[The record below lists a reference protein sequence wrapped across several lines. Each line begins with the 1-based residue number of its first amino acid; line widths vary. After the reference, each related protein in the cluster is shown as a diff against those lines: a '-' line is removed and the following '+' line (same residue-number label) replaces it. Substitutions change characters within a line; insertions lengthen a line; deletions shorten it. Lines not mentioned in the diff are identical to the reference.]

1 MQIEVEPLP
10 NCAANLRVELPPE
23 RVAAERAK
31 IVGQYASQARIQG
44 FRPGKAPKGM
54 VEARFKKDILEDL
67 KKALVGEGTREA
79 IKEKN
84 LRVLSVADV
93 PEVVLADNGAL
104 RFAARL
110 VTAPEFT
117 VPAYTG
123 LAVRVPPADVPE
135 ADLDRALEGLRSRLS
150 DFNDV
155 TDPERGLAMD
165 DFAVL
170 DFTGRIDGQPVNEV
184 VPKAPRELAGREGFW
199 IKMAPTALLP
209 GFCDALVG
217 AKAGET
223 RSFPVELP
231 ADFALEDLAGKKVD
245 YTATVKEI
253 KTQVLPEL
261 DDEFAA
267 KVLPGKT
274 LADLR
279 EQVRRE
285 MGNERNLRIEE
296 TKRRQIIEQLLA
308 AVQFDLPDAY
318 VHNETRRIM
327 GQIVRE
333 NQERGVTDDEIKEH
347 SKDIASNADQAAR
360 DRLKGTFILT
370 RIAEQEKI
378 KVSREEF
385 ENRLNAL
392 AQRYEMTRDKLV
404 ANLEANDGLGQVE
417 EELLVG
423 KTLAF
428 LSSTA
433 TVETSPDAPL
443 ATPEEEDD
451 DELEEVA
458 EEAAPAGGS

>member
-1 MQIEVEPLP
+1 MHIEVEALP
-10 NCAANLRVELPPE
+10 NCSANLRVELPPE

-31 IVGQYASQARIQG
+31 IVGQYASQVRLQG
-44 FRPGKAPKGM
+44 FRPGKAPKSM
-54 VEARFKKDILEDL
+54 VEARFKKDITEEL
-67 KKALVGEGTREA
+67 KRQLVGEGTREA

-93 PEVVLADNGAL
+93 PEVELADDGAL

-110 VTAPEFT
+110 VTAPEFEL
-117 VPAYTG
+117 PNYQG
-123 LAVRVPPADVPE
+123 LAVRVPPADVPD
-135 ADLDRALEGLRSRLS
+135 ADVDRTLEGLRTRLS
-150 DFNDV
+150 DFNDL
-155 TDPERGLAMD
+155 TEDRGLAMD

-170 DFTGRIDGQPVNEV
+170 DFAGRIDGQPVNEV

-223 RSFPVELP
+223 REFPVELP
-231 ADFALEDLAGKKVD
+231 ADFALADLAGKRVD

-261 DDEFAA
+261 NDEFAG

-274 LADLR
+274 LPELR

-285 MGNERNLRIEE
+285 MGADRDLRIEE

-308 AVQFDLPDAY
+308 AVQFELPDTY
-318 VHNETRRIM
+318 VTNETRRIM

-347 SKDIASNADQAAR
+347 SKDIATNADQAAR
-360 DRLKGTFILT
+360 DRLRGTFILT
-370 RIAEQEKI
+370 RIAEKEGI
-378 KVSREEF
+378 KVTREEF
-385 ENRLNAL
+385 ENRLQAL
-392 AQRYEMTRDKLV
+392 AQRYEMTRDKL
-404 ANLEANDGLGQVE
+404 AENLRANDGLGQVE

-428 LSSTA
+428 LASNA

-443 ATPEEEDD
+443 ATPGEDHD
-451 DELEEVA
+451 DELEEVV
-458 EEAAPAGGS
+458 EEAPAGGS

>member
-54 VEARFKKDILEDL
+54 VEARFKKDILEEL
-67 KKALVGEGTREA
+67 KRALVGEGTREA

-93 PEVVLADNGAL
+93 PEVELADNGSL

-117 VPAYTG
+117 VPEYKG
-123 LAVRVPPADVPE
+123 LAVRVPPAEVPE
-135 ADLDRALEGLRSRLS
+135 TDVDRALEGLRTRLS
-150 DFNDV
+150 DFNDM
-155 TDPERGLAMD
+155 TDDRGLAMD

-170 DFTGRIDGQPVNEV
+170 DFAGRIDGQPVNEAL
-184 VPKAPRELAGREGFW
+184 PKAPRELAGREGFW
-199 IKMAPTALLP
+199 IKMASTALLP

-223 RSFPVELP
+223 REFPVELP
-231 ADFALEDLAGKKVD
+231 ADFALEDLAGKKID
-245 YTATVKEI
+245 YTATVKEV

-261 DDEFAA
+261 DDEFAG

-274 LADLR
+274 LAELR
-279 EQVRRE
+279 EQVNRE
-285 MGNERNLRIEE
+285 MANERNLRIEE

-308 AVQFDLPDAY
+308 AVQFDLPDSY
-318 VHNETRRIM
+318 VTNETRRIM
-327 GQIVRE
+327 SQIVRE

-347 SKDIASNADQAAR
+347 SKDIATNADQAAR

-370 RIAEQEKI
+370 RIAEQESI
-378 KVSREEF
+378 KVTREEM
-385 ENRLNAL
+385 ESRLNDL
-392 AQRYEMTRDKLV
+392 AQRYEMTREKLV
-404 ANLEANDGLGQVE
+404 ANLDANDGLGQVQ

-433 TVETSPDAPL
+433 NVEVAPDAPL
-443 ATPEEEDD
+443 ATPEEDID
-451 DELEEVA
+451 DELEPVA
-458 EEAAPAGGS
+458 EDAAAGGS